1 MCQNLAQCSKKK
13 SQINDIFLS
22 IQMKVQ
28 TWRLQ
33 LTFHIAPSE
42 ALIGKTRMHKSQ
54 SHCTKGKRKLIEEAY
69 GTLLKMINQFYQR
82 VSNKTIGQMNR
93 MMMYQRISS
102 TFTRLLYS
110 LQGYEFHP
118 IKWICN
124 FVLLLITQA
133 NLTLRNTN
141 M

>member
-13 SQINDIFLS
+13 SQISDIFLS
-22 IQMKVQ
+22 IKMKVQ

-42 ALIGKTRMHKSQ
+42 ALIGKTRMHESQ

-69 GTLLKMINQFYQR
+69 GTLLKMINQFCQR